1 MSLHGR
7 TGFCALINGVGAIKL
22 KKNSGKS
29 EIAPPRF
36 LDWLDWHLCNQ
47 VIEQVSNQCTHN
59 SAGSKHGKGSE
70 EETRAGI
77 GKVRAEKYKGEREC
91 ESGITK
97 RQL

>member
-1 MSLHGR
+1 MPLQGR
-7 TGFCALINGVGAIKL
+7 NAICGLISAVSATKL

-29 EIAPPRF
+29 EIAPALF

-47 VIEQVSNQCTHN
+47 VIEQVSNKGTRN

-70 EETRAGI
+70 EETRASI
-77 GKVRAEKYKGEREC
+77 GNVRAEKYNGERQY
-91 ESGITK
+91 ESGITQ

>member
-1 MSLHGR
+1 MSAVSATKR
-7 TGFCALINGVGAIKL
+7 
-22 KKNSGKS
+22 KKNSAKS
-29 EIAPPRF
+29 EIAPALF
-36 LDWLDWHLCNQ
+36 LKWLDWHLCNQ
-47 VIEQVSNQCTHN
+47 VIEQVSNKGTHN

-70 EETRAGI
+70 EETRANI

>member
-1 MSLHGR
+1 MPLQGR
-7 TGFCALINGVGAIKL
+7 NAICGLISAVSATKL
-22 KKNSGKS
+22 KKNSGKI
-29 EIAPPRF
+29 EIAPALF
-36 LDWLDWHLCNQ
+36 LEWLDWHLCNQ
-47 VIEQVSNQCTHN
+47 VIEQVSKKGTHN

-91 ESGITK
+91 ESGITQ